1 MKKKILKLSLVLLLI
16 CSPLFVPTSLASM
29 GGGMGHAKPCGGPF
43 PPCPVPLDGGVSFLL
58 IAGAAFGGKKMYD
71 LTKKNSSVG

>member
-1 MKKKILKLSLVLLLI
+1 MKKKLVKISITLILI
-16 CSPLFVPTSLASM
+16 CSPLFVTNTFAGM

-43 PPCPVPLDGGVSFLL
+43 PPCPVPIDSGVSFLL

-71 LTKKNSSVG
+71 LAKKNPA